1 MIWFWI
7 FIAGLITFFTRYSM
21 IAFINPDI
29 LSKNTKK
36 VLTYVPSAVF
46 PAIIFPAVFL
56 NSKGY
61 LVSIDN
67 PQIWAFLIA
76 LIIGYFFK
84 NIFLTI
90 ISGLLSFWLFIF
102 WLS

>member
-36 VLTYVPSAVF
+36 ILTYVPSAVF

-56 NSKGY
+56 NSKGL
-61 LVSIDN
+61 LVSFEN
-67 PQIWAFLIA
+67 PQIWAFMIA
-76 LIIGYFFK
+76 VVIAYFFK
-84 NIFLTI
+84 NILLTI

>member
-36 VLTYVPSAVF
+36 ILTYVPSAVF

-56 NSKGY
+56 NSKGL
-61 LVSIDN
+61 LVSFEN
-67 PQIWAFLIA
+67 PQIWAFMIA
-76 LIIGYFFK
+76 VVIAYFFK

>member
-21 IAFINPDI
+21 ITFIDPDV

-36 VLTYVPSAVF
+36 VLTYVPSAVI
-46 PAIIFPAVFL
+46 PAIIFPAIFL
-56 NSKGY
+56 NSQGL
-61 LVSIDN
+61 LVSIES
-67 PQIWAFLIA
+67 PKVLAFLVA
-76 LIIGYFFK
+76 VVIGFFFK

-90 ISGLLSFWLFIF
+90 FFGLATYWIIF
-102 WLS
+102 FLYN

>member
-21 IAFINPDI
+21 IAFIDPGI

-36 VLTYVPSAVF
+36 ILTYVPSSVF

-56 NSKGY
+56 DSKGL
-61 LVSIDN
+61 LVSIEN
-67 PQIWAFLIA
+67 PQIWAFMIA
-76 LIIGYFFK
+76 LIIGFFFK
-84 NIFLTI
+84 NILLTI

>member
-21 IAFINPDI
+21 IAFIDPSI

-61 LVSIDN
+61 LVSIEN
-67 PQIWAFLIA
+67 PQIWAFMIA
-76 LIIGYFFK
+76 VVIGYFFK
-84 NIFLTI
+84 NILLTI
-90 ISGLLSFWLFIF
+90 FLGLFSFWLFIF

>member
-1 MIWFWI
+1 MIWFRI

-21 IAFINPDI
+21 IAFIDPNV

-61 LVSIDN
+61 LVSIEN
-67 PQIWAFLIA
+67 PQIWAFMIA
-76 LIIGYFFK
+76 VVIGYFFK
-84 NIFLTI
+84 NILLTI
-90 ISGLLSFWLFIF
+90 ISGLFSFWLFIF

>member
-21 IAFINPDI
+21 IAFINPNV

-36 VLTYVPSAVF
+36 ILNYVPSAVF

-61 LVSIDN
+61 LVSIEN
-67 PQIWAFLIA
+67 PQIWAFMIA
-76 LIIGYFFK
+76 VVIGYFFK
-84 NIFLTI
+84 NILLTI